1 MKLGELVLRAF
12 SRNPENMDYSSS
24 HDDYSCYRGNAL
36 ALVKSEYPNF
46 LELVTRK
53 RVVDFGC
60 GQGHQ
65 SIALVTEA
73 DCFVCGVD
81 TNSKTLH
88 KAIAMAGDKSIP
100 GDRLRFCTS
109 MPAELRGT
117 FDVVISQDS
126 MEHFPDPAAVLD
138 EMKALIKEDGRLLIT
153 FGPPWFAPYGSH
165 MNFFCRLPW
174 INILFSEKTVM
185 KVRSLF
191 RNDGAARYVE
201 VESGLNKMTVAKFEK
216 LVADSG
222 LVIETI
228 EYKCVKRL
236 NFTASIPLMREL
248 FINHVSCILVKPRRS
263 AHPI

>member
-12 SRNPENMDYSSS
+12 SRNPQEMDYSSS
-24 HDDYSCYRGNAL
+24 HDDYSRYRGNAL
-36 ALVKSEYPNF
+36 ALVKSEYPDF
-46 LELVTRK
+46 LELVSGK

-65 SIALVTEA
+65 SIALVMEA

-81 TNSKTLH
+81 TNPKTLH
-88 KAIAMAGDKSIP
+88 KAAAMAADKDIP
-100 GDRLRFCTS
+100 EDRLRFCTS
-109 MPAELRGT
+109 VPSDLRGT

-126 MEHFPDPAAVLD
+126 MEHFPEPAAALD
-138 EMKALIKEDGRLLIT
+138 EMRALIKEDGKLLIT

-174 INILFSEKTVM
+174 LNILFSEKTVM

-191 RNDGAARYVE
+191 RSDGATRYVE

-216 LVADSG
+216 LVAASG
-222 LVIETI
+222 LVIEAI
-228 EYKCVKRL
+228 DYKCVKRL
-236 NFTASIPLMREL
+236 NFAASIPLMREL
-248 FINHVSCILVKPRRS
+248 FINHVSSTLVKPRNS
-263 AHPI
+263 AHHI